1 MSASLDRGIDHL
13 LSQQH
18 ENGCWEGEMVWC
30 TMILSQYIIVRHVTG
45 RPVDEQSR
53 SQMIKYYR
61 ANRTPE
67 GVWGLHPESGGY
79 VFFTTLAYVALRLIG
94 LPADDPM
101 LSTARHWLKAQM
113 CQ

>member
-13 LSQQH
+13 LSQQR
-18 ENGCWEGEMVWC
+18 ESGCWEGEMVWC

-45 RPVDEQSR
+45 RPVVDEHSR
-53 SQMIKYYR
+53 RQIIKYYR

-94 LPADDPM
+94 LPADAPM
-101 LSTARHWLKAQM
+101 LT
-113 CQ
+113 